1 MSKAKALPYGCIGFG
16 MMSLRQE
23 LKEYGL
29 SPRKKLGQ
37 HFLSDRNI
45 LDKVIRAAGVNQE
58 DVILEVGPGLGEMT
72 LALAQK
78 ADQVFAVEID
88 SKLAELLRQKVSG
101 LPNVKI
107 IWGDI
112 LRIDFNSLFRE
123 TGRPFKVVANLPYQI
138 STPLLF
144 RFIESKK
151 IFSSFTLMLQREVAE
166 RIVASPGEKEYGPL
180 SVFIQIF
187 SDVSILFFIKPSAF
201 FPPPKV
207 ESAVVHL
214 VWKEDPLI
222 ELKNEKWF
230 KKVVKASFCYRRKT
244 LINALKHSEI
254 SLPESIELKMDKLGI
269 DPQRR
274 PGTLTLQE
282 FIRLADALK

>member
-1 MSKAKALPYGCIGFG
+1 MSI
-16 MMSLRQE
+16 RQE

-45 LDKVIRAAGVNQE
+45 LNKVTRTAEVNQE

-72 LALAQK
+72 LALAQNAK
-78 ADQVFAVEID
+78 KVIAVEID
-88 SKLAELLRQKVSG
+88 SKLADLLRKKVSG

-107 IWGDI
+107 ILGDI
-112 LRIDFNSLFRE
+112 LRIDFDSLFRE
-123 TGRPFKVVANLPYQI
+123 AGQPLKVVANLPYQI

-187 SDVSILFFIKPSAF
+187 SDVSIRFLIKPSAF

-207 ESAVVHL
+207 ESAVVQM
-214 VWKEDPLI
+214 VWKDKPLI
-222 ELKNEKWF
+222 ELKNEEWF
-230 KKVVKASFCYRRKT
+230 KKVVKASFGYRRKT
-244 LINALKHSEI
+244 LINALKHSEL
-254 SLPESIELKMDKLGI
+254 SLPESIKMKMDKLGI
-269 DPQRR
+269 DQQRR
-274 PGTLTLQE
+274 PGTLTILD